1 MIRTAVVSLFATCGM
16 KCGYC
21 DLAETGQ
28 VLDGRQLKP
37 YQDKTFVSRSADFF
51 NKRTSRNEKWLLIFT
66 GGEPLLAPNLELLCN
81 RLFNVGNRV
90 AFYTSL
96 HVGENSA
103 GWKFL
108 MNSSAPE
115 VDYVMAAFHPEAE
128 QWENVFFDRVRMMKD
143 RGHKVFF
150 RFVAHPKR
158 LHRLDELA
166 EKCQKIDVCFFPAA
180 LLTDNYPRAYTEE
193 EKNHLKRHSNSLTQF
208 IHLEG
213 GIDTTKTI
221 CHASSKIIGVH
232 LLSGEITPC
241 ITVDRP
247 VIGNVHKDELNLKSG
262 PIPCPNAGVNCV
274 CEIHYEQDIV
284 IGAED
289 SKSFCQRKEGFV
301 DSIKEQNPLQAMRSK
316 GIKFY
321 VNSKSGMAKKI
332 TDEQQLIFSD
342 AYVKASFRKNILGKT
357 DSQVEKIV

>member
-1 MIRTAVVSLFATCGM
+1 MIRSAVVSLFATCTM

-37 YQDKTFVSRSADFF
+37 YQDKTFISRSADFF
-51 NKRTSRNEKWLLIFT
+51 NKRTTENEKWLLIFT

-81 RLFNVGNRV
+81 KLLNAGNRV
-90 AFYTSL
+90 AFYTGL

-108 MNSSAPE
+108 MSSSAPQ

-128 QWENVFFDRVRMMKD
+128 KWEDVFFDRIRIMKN

-150 RFVAHPKR
+150 RYVAHPKR
-158 LHRLDELA
+158 LNRLDELA
-166 EKCQKIDVCFFPAA
+166 RKCQELDICFFPAA
-180 LLTDNYPRAYTEE
+180 LLTNNYPGAYTAAER
-193 EKNHLKRHSNSLTQF
+193 NQLKRYSNSLTQF

-213 GIDTTKTI
+213 GIDTTETS
-221 CHASSKIIGVH
+221 CHASNKIIGVH

-241 ITVDRP
+241 ITVDGP
-247 VIGNVHKDELNLKSG
+247 VIGNVHKDELSLKSD
-262 PIPCPNAGVNCV
+262 PIRCPNAGVNCV

-289 SKSFCQRKEGFV
+289 SKSFCQRKKGFV
-301 DSIKEQNPLQAMRSK
+301 DPIKDQDPLKTMRAK

-321 VNSKSGMAKKI
+321 VNSKSGMGKKI
-332 TDEQQLIFSD
+332 KEEQQLIFSD
-342 AYVKASFRKNILGKT
+342 EYVQSSFKKNILEIN
-357 DSQVEKIV
+357 DS